1 MLFICRLIQNGFDNQ
16 FINIQL
22 FLCKNGDVRLLEVN
36 GRMSTVCVPMCQSS
50 LSPGDTIQAQLSV
63 ALGIQPQ
70 APRFTGVHSAFVE
83 IRITIS
89 GKADEIIDFTVAEA
103 MQNVELYV
111 TRDDYIQPVGDGGKE
126 CGVAYVTAD
135 SREEIMRKHSE
146 LYHKLFKKH
155 PMGC

>member
-1 MLFICRLIQNGFDNQ
+1 MNL
-16 FINIQL
+16 
-22 FLCKNGDVRLLEVN
+22 
-36 GRMSTVCVPMCQSS
+36 
-50 LSPGDTIQAQLSV
+50 

-70 APRFTGVHSAFVE
+70 TPSFTGVHSAFVE

-111 TRDDYIQPVGDGGKE
+111 TGDDYMQPVGGSGKE
-126 CGVAYVTAD
+126 CGVAYLTSD
-135 SREEIMRKHSE
+135 SREDIMRKHSK
-146 LYHKLFKKH
+146 LYQKLFKRH